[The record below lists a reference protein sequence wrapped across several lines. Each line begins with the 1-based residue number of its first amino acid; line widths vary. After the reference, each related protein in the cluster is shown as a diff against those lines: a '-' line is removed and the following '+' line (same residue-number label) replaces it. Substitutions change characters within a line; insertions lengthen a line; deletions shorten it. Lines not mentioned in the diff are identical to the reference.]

1 MAVTIYAAGNNTQ
14 LTKHF
19 KISEF
24 RCKCGGNHPI
34 KHDRRLTDKLEE
46 LMEAVGAVKGIV
58 NSGHRCEAHDKR
70 VGGSGEGQHVYG
82 TAVDIVFYD
91 EFNKIIGTKL
101 ISCKAQDLGF
111 TGIANINAAYTT
123 IHLDVRTSG
132 KYYGDENPDL
142 NNGKP
147 NYNTVTSN
155 FYDYYGIKK
164 SVVKKGC
171 NEAVKEWQEAAIK
184 DGFSLP
190 SGADGLWGAECLAV
204 ATAAI
209 CKHGE
214 EYTNQNL
221 TRIIQKAVGA
231 DADGLFGEITEE
243 AVKKFQKKRRI
254 DVDGIVGVNTWKKI
268 LNIK

>member
-1 MAVTIYAAGNNTQ
+1 MAVTIYAAGNKTQ

-19 KISEF
+19 NISEF
-24 RCKCGGNHPI
+24 RCKCGGNHPT
-34 KHDRRLTDKLEE
+34 KHDRRLTDKLEQ
-46 LMEAVGAVKGIV
+46 LMEAIGADMCIV

-70 VGGSGEGQHVYG
+70 VGGSGKGQHVYG
-82 TAVDIVFYD
+82 TAVDAVFYD
-91 EFNKIIGTKL
+91 KGKIIGTKF

-111 TGIANINAAYTT
+111 PGIANINEAYTA
-123 IHLDVRTSG
+123 IHLDVRASG
-132 KYYGDENPDL
+132 KYYGDENPDR

-164 SVVKKGC
+164 STVKKGC
-171 NEAVKEWQEAAIK
+171 NETVKEWQEAALK

-209 CKHGE
+209 CNHGE
-214 EYTNQNL
+214 EYTNKNL
-221 TRIIQKAVGA
+221 VKVIQKAVGVEV
-231 DADGLFGEITEE
+231 DGLFGEITEE

-254 DVDGIVGVNTWKKI
+254 EVDGIVGVNTWKKI